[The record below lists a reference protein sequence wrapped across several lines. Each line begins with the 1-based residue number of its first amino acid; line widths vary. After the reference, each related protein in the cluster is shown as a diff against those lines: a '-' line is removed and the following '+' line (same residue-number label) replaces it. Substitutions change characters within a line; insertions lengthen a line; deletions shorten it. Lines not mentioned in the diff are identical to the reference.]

1 MTPTL
6 PIPVVLAGVHG
17 HGRSHLR
24 TLQRLSEQG
33 IVRLVGVCD
42 PRPVPPSLLDGFG
55 SVTYSPDLSDVLR
68 TTGAAITILV
78 TPIHTHLPLA
88 RTALEHGSHL
98 LVEKPPTA
106 TLAEF
111 EELCT
116 AVALSG
122 LACQVGF
129 QSLGSSAVAAVR
141 SLIAD
146 GAIGAVRGIGGAGTW
161 IRTSAYY
168 ERAAWAG
175 RRRLDG
181 RDVVDGALTNPFA
194 HAIITALAVADAE
207 GAVSGPIELELFHA
221 HAIESDDTSCVRFRS
236 STGVPIS
243 IAVTLCAA
251 EHRPPQLVVHGDTGR
266 IIFEYTLD
274 RVTLDR
280 DGADPV
286 TTVYPRTGLMENL
299 VAHITREVPLLV
311 PPEATRGFM
320 TVLEAVRCAPDPRPI
335 PESAQQVSVTAEGTR
350 RIVSGIDELVH
361 RSASHIALF
370 SELDAPWASMTEV
383 AP

>member
-1 MTPTL
+1 
-6 PIPVVLAGVHG
+6 
-17 HGRSHLR
+17 
-24 TLQRLSEQG
+24 
-33 IVRLVGVCD
+33 
-42 PRPVPPSLLDGFG
+42 
-55 SVTYSPDLSDVLR
+55 
-68 TTGAAITILV
+68 
-78 TPIHTHLPLA
+78 
-88 RTALEHGSHL
+88 
-98 LVEKPPTA
+98 
-106 TLAEF
+106 
-111 EELCT
+111 
-116 AVALSG
+116 
-122 LACQVGF
+122 
-129 QSLGSSAVAAVR
+129 
-141 SLIAD
+141 
-146 GAIGAVRGIGGAGTW
+146 
-161 IRTSAYY
+161 
-168 ERAAWAG
+168 
-175 RRRLDG
+175 
-181 RDVVDGALTNPFA
+181 
-194 HAIITALAVADAE
+194 
-207 GAVSGPIELELFHA
+207 
-221 HAIESDDTSCVRFRS
+221 ESDDTSCVRFRS

-251 EHRPPQLVVHGDTGR
+251 EHRPPQLVVHGETGR

>member
-1 MTPTL
+1 LRGGPAQRIHLGVAGGGGHGLHGRAGAWVDADDVCHGRLHVLSLTWHSGAAYIGQALSIDDSSQGSRCREHRHRHTPQADSPSRTSGDAAMTPTL

-42 PRPVPPSLLDGFG
+42 PRPVPPSLLAGFG

-146 GAIGAVRGIGGAGTW
+146 
-161 IRTSAYY
+161 
-168 ERAAWAG
+168 
-175 RRRLDG
+175 
-181 RDVVDGALTNPFA
+181 
-194 HAIITALAVADAE
+194 
-207 GAVSGPIELELFHA
+207 
-221 HAIESDDTSCVRFRS
+221 
-236 STGVPIS
+236 
-243 IAVTLCAA
+243 
-251 EHRPPQLVVHGDTGR
+251 
-266 IIFEYTLD
+266 
-274 RVTLDR
+274 
-280 DGADPV
+280 
-286 TTVYPRTGLMENL
+286 
-299 VAHITREVPLLV
+299 
-311 PPEATRGFM
+311 
-320 TVLEAVRCAPDPRPI
+320 
-335 PESAQQVSVTAEGTR
+335 
-350 RIVSGIDELVH
+350 
-361 RSASHIALF
+361 
-370 SELDAPWASMTEV
+370 
-383 AP
+383 